1 MTQVSK
7 YPISK
12 EVYDRIFEI
21 FLKVLVKIKD
31 PIEAEEVTQSLLT
44 PTERIMLAKRLSI
57 AFLLAKG
64 YKFREIQKV
73 IKVSLA
79 TVASVNF
86 VRQYGSVG
94 YKKIIEKI
102 MQEEKVRDFLE
113 KAVIKIL
120 SAPAS
125 STKGGGTWRYLK
137 QEVEKEK
144 EKNRKPF

>member
-1 MTQVSK
+1 MAQVSK

-57 AFLLAKG
+57 AFLLTKG

-79 TVASVNF
+79 TVASVNL
-86 VRQYGSVG
+86 VKQYGSVG

-102 MQEEKVRDFLE
+102 MQEEKVKDFLE

-120 SAPAS
+120 SVPAS
-125 STKGGGTWRYLK
+125 SAKGGGTWRYLK
-137 QEVEKEK
+137 QEVEKER